1 MVTKILKV
9 VLIIF
14 IFLACDDLGT
24 LLDDNKPKIDGGLKV
39 SKDKVYPQ
47 DTINC
52 SVDATN
58 PIEGD
63 LSYAWKN
70 TGGRFIYPTNLST
83 VKWIAPNES
92 GNYTLTVEVT
102 NTEGTSDASKKIE
115 VLVPQQ
121 PVING
126 NIVLSATSVLA
137 LDTVTA
143 SVSATNPRP
152 GPLSYTWSKTGGNW
166 VNGIFDDDT
175 VKWIAPLSGG
185 NYTLTVVV
193 SNGLSSAQT
202 SRQVN
207 VVSSSAPIVHI
218 TEPVNNALSYLGDP
232 IKVKAEAAH
241 ENGISLVRLY
251 AITPNDID
259 SLIQTK
265 GTSIDGKYTFD
276 KLNAYKD
283 LVGYSTLKVEAE
295 AQNQLKTKGSD
306 QISIQVL
313 GIHVGKNGRE

>member
-24 LLDDNKPKIDGGLKV
+24 LLDDNKPKIEGGLKV
-39 SKDKVYPQ
+39 SNDKPYPK

-58 PIEGD
+58 PVEGD
-63 LSYAWKN
+63 LTYEWKK
-70 TGGRFIYPTNLST
+70 TGGRFLEPTDLST
-83 VKWIAPNES
+83 VKWVAPDLS
-92 GNYTLTVEVT
+92 GDYTLTVKVT

-143 SVSATNPRP
+143 SISATNPRP
-152 GPLSYTWSKTGGNW
+152 GPLSYTWSKTGGHW

-207 VVSSSAPIVHI
+207 VVSSTAPIVHI
-218 TEPVNNALSYLGDP
+218 TDPSNNSYFYLGDD
-232 IKVKAEAAH
+232 INVNAEAYH
-241 ENGISLVRLY
+241 ENGISLVRLI
-251 AITPNDID
+251 AVTPTGSD
-259 SLIQTK
+259 SLIQTL
-265 GTSIDGKYTFD
+265 GSRVDGKYHFVGL
-276 KLNAYKD
+276 KAYKD
-283 LVGYSTLKVEAE
+283 LVGDATLKVEAI
-295 AQNQLKTKGSD
+295 AANQLQTKGSD
-306 QISIQVL
+306 QITVKIL
-313 GIHVGKNGRE
+313 GIHIGKDGGK